1 MATIQK
7 AEGYTVLYT
16 TIEEELSHVL
26 PELQEPTLKR
36 IFELNGCFTVNFTQE
51 HITEGSKN
59 LKEGLNLGLEPGAH
73 VIIVS
78 DFVTTMTDDEQKA
91 IVMHEVGHIK
101 HDHLFKISDGSAQ
114 VLNNIVDS
122 VAMELEA
129 DQYAV
134 NHVGKPVMKSAI
146 EKLIHR
152 GADLL
157 ERIASLSGK
166 QFQKAEYLTEF
177 FNNESIKIRLN
188 ALS

>member
-7 AEGYTVLYT
+7 AEGYNVLYT

-36 IFELNGCFTVNFTQE
+36 FFELNGCFTVNLTQE
-51 HITEGSKN
+51 HIVEGGKN
-59 LKEGLNLGLEPGAH
+59 LKEGKSLGLEPGVY

-78 DFVTTMTDDEQKA
+78 DFVVTMNDDEKKA
-91 IVMHEVGHIK
+91 IVMHEVGHIA
-101 HDHLFKISDGSAQ
+101 HEHLFKASEGSVQ
-114 VLNNIVDS
+114 LLNNVIDS

-134 NHVGKPVMKSAI
+134 NHVGKTVMKSAI